1 MMDADCSEH
10 GVIYLASEKQMKR
23 LPENRNVAITKELLE
38 ELGNFLGKDNVKVVE
53 KSL

>member
-1 MMDADCSEH
+1 
-10 GVIYLASEKQMKR
+10 MKR

>member
-1 MMDADCSEH
+1 MAQSMSLFILQQKTDE
-10 GVIYLASEKQMKR
+10 ASAG
-23 LPENRNVAITKELLE
+23 NRNVAITKELLE